1 MELLEVIFFRGI
13 GGILPIWLLSLLF
26 GRLFFKEMEKSKKIN
41 YSALVA
47 YVVGTILSGFGNMNG
62 GGIENFSPFYLEY
75 LFSAVLVIL
84 IRQGMLKV
92 RGK

>member
-1 MELLEVIFFRGI
+1 MELLEVIFFRGM

-26 GRLFFKEMEKSKKIN
+26 GKLFFKEMEKSKKIN
-41 YSALVA
+41 YSGLVA
-47 YVVGTILSGFGNMNG
+47 YIVGTILSGFGNMNG

-75 LFSAVLVIL
+75 LFSITMVIL
-84 IRQGMLKV
+84 IRQGMFKL